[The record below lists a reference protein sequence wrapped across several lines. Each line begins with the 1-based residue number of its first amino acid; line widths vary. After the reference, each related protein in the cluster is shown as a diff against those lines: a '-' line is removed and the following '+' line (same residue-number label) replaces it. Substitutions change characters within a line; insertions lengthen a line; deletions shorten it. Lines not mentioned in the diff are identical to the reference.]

1 MKTTNL
7 INIDTLMSSH
17 IIDNYSMLLYKKLKV
32 SMDMSF
38 KNLDKLWRLEEEIG
52 AQLIVQIRDRVV
64 VNLKIK

>member
-38 KNLDKLWRLEEEIG
+38 ENLDKLWRLEEEIG
-52 AQLIVQIRDRVV
+52 AQLIVSIRDRVV

>member
-38 KNLDKLWRLEEEIG
+38 KNIDKLWRLEEEIG
-52 AQLIVQIRDRVV
+52 AQIIVQIRDRVV

>member
-17 IIDNYSMLLYKKLKV
+17 IIDNYNMLLYKKLKV

>member
-7 INIDTLMSSH
+7 INIDTLMSNH